1 MRSPVVGRCA
11 VDRLG
16 SRPVVREVRATGGP
30 LAAGCADRP
39 GPPGSCGGAS
49 RNGAA
54 RSRSAQRRGRSDWQV
69 RREARC
75 FRDPP
80 SASCGRG
87 RDRASQAVC
96 GHTVLAGRS
105 TGRVKPS
112 TRQPRRHYSP
122 GNAVTTGD
130 DISLE
135 REPRGLDEIIE
146 PISDLRL
153 ASSVSSGDQGSVMN
167 RIRQRRRRDPAR
179 DADTLVP
186 FAEQAFPSADL
197 VLLCSFGPD
206 LARTRTREQ
215 LHRALLLAGYR
226 GPLGRHLIFTSPLLR
241 RSGNCY
247 VLRQFE
253 P

>member
-1 MRSPVVGRCA
+1 
-11 VDRLG
+11 
-16 SRPVVREVRATGGP
+16 
-30 LAAGCADRP
+30 
-39 GPPGSCGGAS
+39 
-49 RNGAA
+49 
-54 RSRSAQRRGRSDWQV
+54 
-69 RREARC
+69 
-75 FRDPP
+75 
-80 SASCGRG
+80 
-87 RDRASQAVC
+87 
-96 GHTVLAGRS
+96 
-105 TGRVKPS
+105 
-112 TRQPRRHYSP
+112 
-122 GNAVTTGD
+122 
-130 DISLE
+130 
-135 REPRGLDEIIE
+135 
-146 PISDLRL
+146 
-153 ASSVSSGDQGSVMN
+153 MN

-247 VLRQFE
+247 VLRQFK